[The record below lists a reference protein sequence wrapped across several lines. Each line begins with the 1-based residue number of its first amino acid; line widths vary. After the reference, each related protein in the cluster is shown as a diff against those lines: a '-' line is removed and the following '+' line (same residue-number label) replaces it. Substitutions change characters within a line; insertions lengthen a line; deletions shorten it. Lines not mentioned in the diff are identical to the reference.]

1 MARADVDFD
10 NLTNDIVIYDLDND
24 VIRTPVVHRQGNTIL
39 ILVTSFPV
47 IIFTIFIIVLL
58 SHYELMTMIATT
70 LRPKFV
76 NGDNIVNDD
85 NLCRNDTTTNTK
97 AAISI
102 YKDFV
107 SSLLKTSANHC
118 ISFSDKT
125 SSIIFLNEY
134 SYIKDVTDGIDN
146 PTSSLYNCD
155 TSFIMAFIRTQCF
168 SNYIAS
174 NRI

>member
-47 IIFTIFIIVLL
+47 ISIFIIVLL

-85 NLCRNDTTTNTK
+85 SLCRNDTTTNTK
-97 AAISI
+97 AASI

>member
-1 MARADVDFD
+1 
-10 NLTNDIVIYDLDND
+10 
-24 VIRTPVVHRQGNTIL
+24 
-39 ILVTSFPV
+39 
-47 IIFTIFIIVLL
+47 
-58 SHYELMTMIATT
+58 MTMIATT
-70 LRPKFV
+70 LRPTFV
-76 NGDNIVNDD
+76 NGDNIVNGDSL
-85 NLCRNDTTTNTK
+85 NRNDTSTNAK
-97 AAISI
+97 AAMTI

-125 SSIIFLNEY
+125 STIIFLNEY

-146 PTSSLYNCD
+146 PSSLLYNCD

-174 NRI
+174 NNLKF

>member
-1 MARADVDFD
+1 
-10 NLTNDIVIYDLDND
+10 
-24 VIRTPVVHRQGNTIL
+24 
-39 ILVTSFPV
+39 
-47 IIFTIFIIVLL
+47 
-58 SHYELMTMIATT
+58 MTMIATT

-76 NGDNIVNDD
+76 NGDSIVHGDS
-85 NLCRNDTTTNTK
+85 LCRNDTTTNIK
-97 AAISI
+97 AAISV

-107 SSLLKTSANHC
+107 STLLKTSANHC

-134 SYIKDVTDGIDN
+134 SYIKDITDGIDN

-174 NRI
+174 NHLKFWTELEVMYINVKCIKINIKSVVELH

>member
-85 NLCRNDTTTNTK
+85 SLCRNDTTTNTK
-97 AAISI
+97 AAITI

-134 SYIKDVTDGIDN
+134 SYIKDVADGIDN